1 MRRDGPPE
9 VRCGGI
15 RRRWELDP
23 KSSEDYDER
32 VKSSSPKEERGPRFL
47 KWVRGHDKMSSRT

>member
-32 VKSSSPKEERGPRFL
+32 VKSIAREARGPRFL
-47 KWVRGHDKMSSRT
+47 KWVHGHDKTSSRT